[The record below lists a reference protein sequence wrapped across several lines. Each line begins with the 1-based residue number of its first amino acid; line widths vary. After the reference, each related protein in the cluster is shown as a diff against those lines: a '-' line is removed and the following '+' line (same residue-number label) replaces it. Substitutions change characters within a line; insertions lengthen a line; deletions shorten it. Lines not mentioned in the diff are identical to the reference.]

1 METSAKSKTEEIANN
16 LVEWCNKGEWMRV
29 YQEYYSPEI
38 VSIETED
45 KSEMAHLEGMDA
57 VMKKGE
63 WWQDTFEVHSS
74 TASEP
79 VVADNWFSVKFE
91 MDTTHKPSG
100 QRSKSSEL
108 GVYKVADGKIVRE
121 QFFYDMQG

>member
-1 METSAKSKTEEIANN
+1 METSEKSKTKEIAQN
-16 LVEWCNKGEWMRV
+16 LVAWCNKGDHKRV
-29 YQEYYSPEI
+29 YQEYYSPDI

-45 KSEMAHLEGMDA
+45 QSDMGHLEGMEA

-63 WWQDTFEVHSS
+63 WWENTFDVHSS
-74 TASEP
+74 KASDP

-91 MDTTHKPSG
+91 MDTTHRPSG
-100 QRSKSSEL
+100 QRSKTSEL
-108 GVYKVADGKIVRE
+108 GIYKVADGKIVRE